1 MEEKKWRRKGEERSG
16 HGLSLS
22 AVISSLILPFRKQNQ
37 PQGAAATLVL
47 LFPKET
53 TKYFKDVIKLTH
65 KCTLHLKEFLSIT
78 EGKEVNSIV

>member
-1 MEEKKWRRKGEERSG
+1 MEEERGRKIWPHR
-16 HGLSLS
+16 LSLS

-53 TKYFKDVIKLTH
+53 TKFFKNVIKTD
-65 KCTLHLKEFLSIT
+65 T
-78 EGKEVNSIV
+78 